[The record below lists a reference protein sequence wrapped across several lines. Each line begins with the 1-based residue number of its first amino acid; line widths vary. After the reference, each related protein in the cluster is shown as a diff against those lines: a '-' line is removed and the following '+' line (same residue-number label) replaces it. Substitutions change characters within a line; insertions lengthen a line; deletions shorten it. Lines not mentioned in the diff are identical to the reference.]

1 LLCVLAD
8 HEYAPGRV
16 NVNQAET
23 MHSKR
28 TSNYSRGELLKLLD
42 PASIAV
48 IGASTRAG
56 SFGERVL
63 HNLRHYSGRYYPVN
77 GRYQT
82 IGGLTCYPN
91 VKDLPEV
98 VDCAVIT
105 AAREAVEEIVLD
117 CVKAGVGGAI
127 IFASGYSETGKEER
141 KAQQER
147 LSAIARESGMRI
159 VGPNCI
165 GVVNA
170 TLDSRITF
178 MDITPIPK
186 PVPHAVGIISQSGA
200 LGMALAQG
208 VVRGLS
214 VSHVLTS
221 GNSCDVDM
229 ADYVNYLVEDPTCA
243 SIACVFE
250 GMSTPERLLM
260 AAENAWRADKPLVIY
275 KMATG
280 EQGAQAAMSHTG
292 SLAGS
297 HEIYR
302 AAFRKVGAVVVDDFE
317 SLMETAAFFAK
328 APAPKAA
335 GAAVVAASGGA
346 AIMAADRA
354 EQHGVPMP
362 QPSDEVRAILESRI
376 PEFGSTR
383 NPCDVTAQ
391 ILADPESLGVCAG
404 ALLSDP
410 QYGVLVS
417 PMTYGYAPSA
427 KRPQVYNDLAKQHG
441 KMACV
446 AWQTEWQDGPG
457 VVESN
462 QCERV
467 ALFRSMNACFAALAA
482 WQWRADKRSAGA
494 QIVEATARETI
505 TETKRL
511 LAAATGATVTEREA
525 KEILALYGVP
535 VVGER
540 LTQSED
546 EAVDAA
552 ATLGFPVVMKVESP
566 DLPHKT
572 EAGVIR
578 LNLRSE
584 AEVRAAYSAVM
595 ANAEKVSPPP
605 RVNGVLVQP
614 MVAQGVELV
623 IGARNDQLFGPLIVI
638 GLGGVLVEVL
648 KDSALSP
655 APVTVDEARGM
666 LRRLKGFKLLEG
678 FRGMAAVDIEKL
690 ADVVSRV
697 SRFAADHRD
706 QFSELDINP
715 LICSGDRIIAVD
727 ALIVPMRGGPDDPP
741 IKSGEGHDG

>member
-1 LLCVLAD
+1 M
-8 HEYAPGRV
+8 

-23 MHSKR
+23 MQEKR
-28 TSNYSRGELLKLLD
+28 TTIYNRAELTKLLD

-63 HNLRHYSGRYYPVN
+63 HNLRHYGGRYYPVN
-77 GRYQT
+77 ARYES
-82 IGGLTCYPN
+82 IGGLTCYAN
-91 VKDLPEV
+91 VRDLPEV

-127 IFASGYSETGKEER
+127 IFASGYSETGREER
-141 KAQQER
+141 IAQQQR
-147 LSAIARESGMRI
+147 LAAIARESGLRI

-165 GVVNA
+165 GVVNS

-186 PVPHAVGIISQSGA
+186 PTSHAVGVISQSGA

-243 SIACVFE
+243 AIACVFE
-250 GMSTPERLLM
+250 GMSTPERLLL
-260 AAENAWRADKPLVIY
+260 AADNAWRADKPLVIY

-302 AAFRKVGAVVVDDFE
+302 AAFRKAGAVVVDDFE

-328 APAPKAA
+328 APAPIAA

-354 EQHGVPMP
+354 EQFGVPMP
-362 QPSDEVRAILESRI
+362 QPSDDTRIILESRI
-376 PEFGSTR
+376 PEFGSSR

-391 ILADPESLGVCAG
+391 ILSDPEALGVCAG
-404 ALLSDP
+404 ALLADA
-410 QYGVLVS
+410 QYGVLVA
-417 PMTYGYAPSA
+417 PMTYGYAASA
-427 KRPQVYNDLAKQHG
+427 KRPLVYNDLAKQHG

-446 AWQTEWQDGPG
+446 VWQTEWQEGPG
-457 VVESN
+457 VVETN

-467 ALFRSMNACFAALAA
+467 ALFRSMPACFIALAA
-482 WQWRADKRSAGA
+482 WQWRASHRAAGRQA
-494 QIVEATARETI
+494 VTATPPGTIITARG
-505 TETKRL
+505 L

-540 LTQSED
+540 LVNS
-546 EAVDAA
+546 ADAA
-552 ATLGFPVVMKVESP
+552 VEAASVLGFPVVMKVESP

-578 LNLRSE
+578 LNLRSD
-584 AEVRAAYSAVM
+584 AEVRAAYDAVM
-595 ANAEKVSPPP
+595 ANAAKVSPPP
-605 RVNGVLVQP
+605 HIHGVLVQP

-623 IGARNDQLFGPLIVI
+623 VGARNDALFGPLIVV
-638 GLGGVLVEVL
+638 GLGGVLIEVL
-648 KDSALSP
+648 KDSTLSP
-655 APVTVDEARGM
+655 APVTPDEARGM
-666 LRRLKGFKLLEG
+666 LRRLKGFPLLEG
-678 FRGMAAVDIEKL
+678 FRGMEAVNVDKL
-690 ADVVSRV
+690 AGIISRV
-697 SRFAADHRD
+697 SSFVADHRE
-706 QFSELDINP
+706 QVAELDINP
-715 LICSGDRIIAVD
+715 LICAGDRIVAVD
-727 ALIVPMRGGPDDPP
+727 ALIVPLRR
-741 IKSGEGHDG
+741 

>member
-1 LLCVLAD
+1 M
-8 HEYAPGRV
+8 
-16 NVNQAET
+16 Q
-23 MHSKR
+23 R
-28 TSNYSRGELLKLLD
+28 TTVYSRTELTKLLD

-63 HNLRHYSGRYYPVN
+63 HNLRHYGGRYYPVN
-77 GRYQT
+77 ARYQT
-82 IGGLTCYPN
+82 IGEMTCYPN
-91 VKDLPEV
+91 VRDLPEV

-141 KAQQER
+141 IAQQQR
-147 LSAIARESGMRI
+147 LAAIAQESGIRI

-178 MDITPIPK
+178 MDITPIP
-186 PVPHAVGIISQSGA
+186 PPTRHAVGIISQSGA

-250 GMSTPERLLM
+250 GMSTPQRLLL
-260 AAENAWRADKPLVIY
+260 AADNAWRADKPLVIY

-297 HEIYR
+297 HETYR
-302 AAFRKVGAVVVDDFE
+302 AAFRKVGTVVVDDFA

-328 APAPKAA
+328 APPPKAP

-354 EQHGVPMP
+354 EQNGVPMP
-362 QPSDEVRAILESRI
+362 QPSDAVRTILESRI

-391 ILADPESLGVCAG
+391 ILSDPEALGVCAG

-410 QYGVLVS
+410 QYGVLVA
-417 PMTYGYAPSA
+417 PMTYGYAASA
-427 KRPQVYNDLAKQHG
+427 KRPQVYNELAKQHG

-467 ALFRSMNACFAALAA
+467 TLFRSMNACFAALAS
-482 WQWRADKRSAGA
+482 WQWRADKRAVGLQTVAPTPQGTVA
-494 QIVEATARETI
+494 QA
-505 TETKRL
+505 KRL
-511 LAAATGATVTEREA
+511 IAAASGATVTEREA

-535 VVGER
+535 VVGET
-540 LTQSED
+540 LTQTAD
-546 EAVDAA
+546 EAVAA
-552 ATLGFPVVMKVESP
+552 ATALGYPVVMKVESP

-584 AEVRAAYSAVM
+584 SDVRTAFAAVM
-595 ANAEKVSPPP
+595 ANAARVSPPP
-605 RVNGVLVQP
+605 RINGVLVQP

-623 IGARNDQLFGPLIVI
+623 IGARNDPLFGPLIVV
-638 GLGGVLVEVL
+638 GLGGIMVEVL

-655 APVTVDEARGM
+655 APVTALEARGM
-666 LRRLKGFKLLEG
+666 LRSLKGFKLLEG
-678 FRGMAAVDIEKL
+678 FRGMAAVDIGKL
-690 ADVVSRV
+690 AEIVSDV

-706 QFSELDINP
+706 QVAELDINP
-715 LICSGDRIIAVD
+715 LICAGEKITAVD
-727 ALIVPMRGGPDDPP
+727 ALIVPA
-741 IKSGEGHDG
+741 KA

>member
-1 LLCVLAD
+1 M
-8 HEYAPGRV
+8 
-16 NVNQAET
+16 Q
-23 MHSKR
+23 SKR
-28 TSNYSRGELLKLLD
+28 TTVYNRSELLKLLD

-63 HNLRHYSGRYYPVN
+63 HNLRHYGGRFYPVN
-77 GRYQT
+77 SRYQT
-82 IGGLTCYPN
+82 IGELTCYPN
-91 VKDLPEV
+91 VRDLPEV

-127 IFASGYSETGKEER
+127 IFASGYSETGKDDR
-141 KAQQER
+141 IAQQER
-147 LSAIARESGMRI
+147 LAAIARESGIRI

-186 PVPHAVGIISQSGA
+186 PGAHSVGIISQSGA

-250 GMSTPERLLM
+250 GMSTPQRLLI
-260 AAENAWRADKPLVIY
+260 AAENAWRADKPLVIF

-297 HEIYR
+297 HETYR
-302 AAFRKVGAVVVDDFE
+302 GAFRQVGAVVVDDFE
-317 SLMETAAFFAK
+317 ALMETAAFFAK

-354 EQHGVPMP
+354 EQNGVPMP
-362 QPSDEVRAILESRI
+362 QPSDDVRAILETRI
-376 PEFGSTR
+376 PEFGSSR
-383 NPCDVTAQ
+383 NPCDVTAAGSCR
-391 ILADPESLGVCAG
+391 IRTCDLGVCAR

-427 KRPQVYNDLAKQHG
+427 KRPQVYSDLAKQHG

-457 VVESN
+457 VVEAN

-467 ALFRSMNACFAALAA
+467 ALFPFDDRVFRRAGGVALA
-482 WQWRADKRSAGA
+482 
-494 QIVEATARETI
+494 
-505 TETKRL
+505 
-511 LAAATGATVTEREA
+511 
-525 KEILALYGVP
+525 
-535 VVGER
+535 
-540 LTQSED
+540 
-546 EAVDAA
+546 
-552 ATLGFPVVMKVESP
+552 
-566 DLPHKT
+566 
-572 EAGVIR
+572 
-578 LNLRSE
+578 
-584 AEVRAAYSAVM
+584 
-595 ANAEKVSPPP
+595 
-605 RVNGVLVQP
+605 
-614 MVAQGVELV
+614 
-623 IGARNDQLFGPLIVI
+623 
-638 GLGGVLVEVL
+638 
-648 KDSALSP
+648 
-655 APVTVDEARGM
+655 RG
-666 LRRLKGFKLLEG
+666 
-678 FRGMAAVDIEKL
+678 
-690 ADVVSRV
+690 
-697 SRFAADHRD
+697 
-706 QFSELDINP
+706 
-715 LICSGDRIIAVD
+715 
-727 ALIVPMRGGPDDPP
+727 
-741 IKSGEGHDG
+741 

>member
-1 LLCVLAD
+1 MQNRRTTNYNRAD
-8 HEYAPGRV
+8 LTR
-16 NVNQAET
+16 
-23 MHSKR
+23 
-28 TSNYSRGELLKLLD
+28 LLD
-42 PASIAV
+42 PASVAV

-63 HNLRHYSGRYYPVN
+63 YNLRHYGGRFYPVN
-77 GRYQT
+77 ARYQT
-82 IGGLTCYPN
+82 IGDMKCYAN
-91 VKDLPEV
+91 VRDLPEV

-117 CVKAGVGGAI
+117 CVKMGVGGVI

-141 KAQQER
+141 IAEQQR
-147 LSAIARESGMRI
+147 LAAIAQESGIRI

-186 PVPHAVGIISQSGA
+186 PTAHAVGVISQSGA

-260 AAENAWRADKPLVIY
+260 AAENAWKADKPLVIF

-297 HEIYR
+297 HETYR
-302 AAFRKVGAVVVDDFE
+302 AAFRKVGAVVVDDYE
-317 SLMETAAFFAK
+317 ALMETAAFFAK
-328 APAPKAA
+328 APAPKAR

-354 EQHGVPMP
+354 EQQGVPMP
-362 QPSDEVRAILESRI
+362 QPSDEARVILESRI
-376 PEFGSTR
+376 PEFGSSR

-391 ILADPESLGVCAG
+391 VLSDPASLGICAG
-404 ALLSDP
+404 ALLNDP

-417 PMTYGYAPSA
+417 PMTYGSVASA
-427 KRPQVYNDLAKQHG
+427 KRPLVYNDLAIQHG

-457 VVESN
+457 VIEAN

-467 ALFRSMNACFAALAA
+467 ALFRSMNACFSALAA
-482 WQWRADKRSAGA
+482 WHWRDDKRKAGE
-494 QIVEATARETI
+494 QIVPPTPAATVAKAKQLI
-505 TETKRL
+505 G
-511 LAAATGATVTEREA
+511 AATGATVTEREA
-525 KEILALYGVP
+525 KEILALYDVP

-540 LTQSED
+540 LTQSAD
-546 EAVDAA
+546 EAVAAA

-578 LNLRSE
+578 LNLRSAE
-584 AEVRAAYSAVM
+584 EVRAAYAAVM
-595 ANAEKVSPPP
+595 ANAAKVSPPP
-605 RVNGVLVQP
+605 RLNGVLVQP
-614 MVAQGVELV
+614 MVPQGVELV
-623 IGARNDQLFGPLIVI
+623 IGARNDPLFGPLIVV
-638 GLGGVLVEVL
+638 GLGGVLIEVL
-648 KDSALSP
+648 KDSAMSP
-655 APVTVDEARGM
+655 APVTPHEAMGM
-666 LRRLKGFKLLEG
+666 LRSLKGIKLLEG
-678 FRGMAAVDIEKL
+678 FRGMEAVNLGKLSDI
-690 ADVVSRV
+690 VSRV

-706 QFSELDINP
+706 LVAELDINP
-715 LICSGDRIIAVD
+715 LICAGDRITAVD
-727 ALIVPMRGGPDDPP
+727 ALIVPLRG
-741 IKSGEGHDG
+741 

>member
-1 LLCVLAD
+1 ML
-8 HEYAPGRV
+8 
-16 NVNQAET
+16 
-23 MHSKR
+23 SKR
-28 TSNYSRGELLKLLD
+28 TTVYSRAELTKLLD
-42 PASIAV
+42 PASVAV

-63 HNLRHYSGRYYPVN
+63 HNLRHYGGRYYPVN
-77 GRYQT
+77 ARYET
-82 IGGLTCYPN
+82 IGEHKCYPS
-91 VKDLPEV
+91 VRDLPEV

-127 IFASGYSETGKEER
+127 IFASGYSETGKEDR
-141 KAQQER
+141 IAQQER
-147 LSAIARESGMRI
+147 LAAIARESGMRI

-186 PVPHAVGIISQSGA
+186 PTAHAVGVISQSGA

-214 VSHVLTS
+214 VSHVMTS

-229 ADYVNYLVEDPTCA
+229 ADYVNYLAEDPTCA

-250 GMSTPERLLM
+250 GMSTPQRLLL
-260 AAENAWRADKPLVIY
+260 AAENAWRADKPLVIF

-297 HEIYR
+297 HETYR
-302 AAFRKVGAVVVDDFE
+302 AAFRKVGAVVVDDYE
-317 SLMETAAFFAK
+317 ALMETAAFFAK
-328 APAPKAA
+328 APPPKAR

-362 QPSDEVRAILESRI
+362 QPSDAARVILESRI
-376 PEFGSTR
+376 PEFGSSR
-383 NPCDVTAQ
+383 NPCDVTAAV
-391 ILADPESLGVCAG
+391 LSDPESLGICAN
-404 ALLSDP
+404 ALLGDE

-417 PMTYGYAPSA
+417 PMTYGSVASA
-427 KRPQVYNDLAKQHG
+427 KRPLVYNELAKQHG

-457 VVESN
+457 VVDAN
-462 QCERV
+462 QCDRV

-482 WQWRADKRSAGA
+482 WHWRADKRAAGEQTVA
-494 QIVEATARETI
+494 ATPAATKSKA
-505 TETKRL
+505 KRL
-511 LAAATGATVTEREA
+511 LAAASGKTVTEREA

-535 VVGER
+535 VVGEK
-540 LTQSED
+540 LTQSAD
-546 EAVDAA
+546 EAVSA
-552 ATLGFPVVMKVESP
+552 ATALGFPVVMKVESP

-578 LNLRSE
+578 LNLRSAE
-584 AEVRAAYSAVM
+584 EVRTAYAAVM
-595 ANAEKVSPPP
+595 ANAAKVSPPP
-605 RVNGVLVQP
+605 RINGVLVQP
-614 MVAQGVELV
+614 MVPQGVELV
-623 IGARNDQLFGPLIVI
+623 IGARNDPLFGPLIVV
-638 GLGGVLVEVL
+638 GLGGILVELL

-655 APVTVDEARGM
+655 APVTAHEATDM

-678 FRGMAAVDIEKL
+678 FRGMAAVDVEKL
-690 ADVVSRV
+690 ADIVSKV
-697 SRFAADHRD
+697 SRFAGDHQD
-706 QFSELDINP
+706 SVAELDINP
-715 LICSGDRIIAVD
+715 LICAGDRITAVD
-727 ALIVPMRGGPDDPP
+727 ALIVPIRG
-741 IKSGEGHDG
+741 